1 MNYKLV
7 NTGNLDYFVI
17 IIKLR
22 TPVRFFLTDV
32 RTQIKLLTVILFSCS
47 YKSPKRTRKKSSLKQ
62 KYPFTR
68 ARTFNRGPIVNKN
81 PP

>member
-22 TPVRFFLTDV
+22 TPVRKNLTGV
-32 RTQIKLLTVILFSCS
+32 RTQIKLLTAIPFSCS
-47 YKSPKRTRKKSSLKQ
+47 YKSPK
-62 KYPFTR
+62 
-68 ARTFNRGPIVNKN
+68 
-81 PP
+81 

>member
-22 TPVRFFLTDV
+22 TPVRFFLTGV
-32 RTQIKLLTVILFSCS
+32 RTQIKLLTAIPFSCS
-47 YKSPKRTRKKSSLKQ
+47 YKSPK
-62 KYPFTR
+62 
-68 ARTFNRGPIVNKN
+68 
-81 PP
+81 

>member
-22 TPVRFFLTDV
+22 TPVRKNLTGV
-32 RTQIKLLTVILFSCS
+32 RTQIKLLTAILFSCS
-47 YKSPKRTRKKSSLKQ
+47 YKSLKRT
-62 KYPFTR
+62 
-68 ARTFNRGPIVNKN
+68 
-81 PP
+81 